1 MEQDAEE
8 SGSGTSPAF
17 TEEWVGAREA
27 GGSSLPYSAGISC
40 GMGREGAGGGKR
52 KMSLCVSVCARAC
65 VNVHV
70 SVYLCGS
77 VCLCVFV
84 CVYSLSGWIDKVPAL
99 RSRRNHMFL
108 SQIPRTP

>member
-40 GMGREGAGGGKR
+40 GMGREGAGGGEAEDEPVCKCVCESMCECACECVFVW
-52 KMSLCVSVCARAC
+52 KCVSVCVC
-65 VNVHV
+65 V
-70 SVYLCGS
+70 
-77 VCLCVFV
+77 CVFIIRV
-84 CVYSLSGWIDKVPAL
+84 D
-99 RSRRNHMFL
+99 R
-108 SQIPRTP
+108 